1 MNDTE
6 KTVISSLKKK
16 TMPVIQKDIRDQIL
30 ERIKQ
35 GGSSVAEISR
45 QHGVSSKTVYG
56 WLHKRVDG
64 VDRNILEINRLKKEN
79 KELKEL
85 LGQLLLQIE
94 RGKKN

>member
-1 MNDTE
+1 
-6 KTVISSLKKK
+6 
-16 TMPVIQKDIRDQIL
+16 MPTTPQDIRDQIL

-45 QHGVSSKTVYG
+45 QHGVSPKTVYG
-56 WLHKRVDG
+56 WLHKGIDG
-64 VDRNILEINRLKKEN
+64 IDRNVLEANRLRKEN

-85 LGQLLLQIE
+85 LGAFILQIE